1 MSTTTG
7 VGSRAR
13 MGGLRWWGWVALAAV
28 WLVTI
33 QIRPMLDPDEGRY
46 AEIPREMVATGDW
59 ITPRLDG
66 LKYFEKPALQYW
78 ATAAL
83 YSVVGLSNWS
93 SRLWTVALGFACL
106 PLIYAW
112 VARLYDRRAGVA
124 AVALLAMSPYFGI
137 IGHLDLLD
145 AAFTFWM
152 CATVLAFALAQCA
165 PERSGKERGW
175 MLVCWAAAA
184 LAVLSK
190 GIVVFVL
197 AGGTLI
203 LYSIAERDLR
213 PWRRMHFALG
223 VPLFLALA
231 MPWFILVS
239 LRNPDF
245 APYFFIHEHFQR
257 FLTKEAQRV
266 EPWWYFIVLLVV
278 GALPWL
284 VPLARASLR
293 AWRDSNSTWK
303 FKPLKFLLLFSGLT
317 LVFFSMS
324 GSKLATYILPMFP
337 PLAAFT
343 GVAVAEHTDRRFLS
357 RCVRVAAGLA
367 IFVAGGLLVYS
378 EHRNELISA
387 QAIGWAIAAAV
398 AALLAMAASARAG
411 GSRRTEEAIPLAV
424 PGGSGRFPATSRE
437 RVSESPAIPAGRSPP
452 ESARLPGTA
461 SETASSPRPAAW
473 RPLAI
478 TLLFIFAWQALL
490 CEYTVIPPSRSAYEL
505 VQAVAPDVH
514 PGTALYS
521 VGQYRQTIP
530 PYLGRTLT
538 LVSYEGELDF
548 GEAREPGRQTATPEK
563 FVQQWEASRDAIAF
577 FAPSVWDHYRQ
588 QGLPGRVIAQDSFT
602 VAVSR
607 S

>member
-1 MSTTTG
+1 MSTTRG
-7 VGSRAR
+7 VGSSAR
-13 MGGLRWWGWVALAAV
+13 VGGLRWWGWVALAVV
-28 WLVTI
+28 WLITI

-46 AEIPREMVATGDW
+46 AEIPREMVATGHW
-59 ITPRLDG
+59 VTPRLDG

-83 YSVVGLSNWS
+83 YSLVGLSNWS
-93 SRLWTVALGFACL
+93 SRLWTVVLGFACL

-112 VARLYDRRAGVA
+112 VARLYDRRAAVA

-145 AAFTFWM
+145 AGFTFWM
-152 CATVLAFALAQCA
+152 CATVLSFLRAQCA
-165 PERSGKERGW
+165 AERSSAERGW

-203 LYSIAERDLR
+203 LYSVAERDWR
-213 PWRRMHFALG
+213 SWRRMHFALG

-231 MPWFILVS
+231 APWFILVS
-239 LRNPDF
+239 VRNPDF

-257 FLTKEAQRV
+257 FLTQEAQRT
-266 EPWWYFIVLLVV
+266 EPWWYFLALLGV

-284 VPLARASLR
+284 VPLGRATVR
-293 AWRDSNSTWK
+293 AWKDPGLDLK
-303 FKPLKFLLLFSGLT
+303 FKPLKFLLLFSALT
-317 LVFFSMS
+317 LVFFSIS
-324 GSKLATYILPMFP
+324 DSKLATYILPVFP

-343 GVAVAEHTDRRFLS
+343 AVALADRTDRRFLS
-357 RCVRVAAGLA
+357 RCARVAAGLA
-367 IFVAGGLLVYS
+367 IFVAAGLLVYS
-378 EHRNELISA
+378 HHRNGMIPA
-387 QAIGWAIAAAV
+387 QAPGWAVAAAV
-398 AALLAMAASARAG
+398 AALLAVAASWRRARP
-411 GSRRTEEAIPLAV
+411 EATA
-424 PGGSGRFPATSRE
+424 A
-437 RVSESPAIPAGRSPP
+437 A
-452 ESARLPGTA
+452 A
-461 SETASSPRPAAW
+461 SEPSPGAW

-478 TLLFIFAWQALL
+478 ALLFIFTWQALL
-490 CEYTVIPPSRSAYEL
+490 CEYTVIPPSRSAYPL

-521 VGQYRQTIP
+521 VGEYRQTIP

-538 LVSYEGELDF
+538 LVSFEGELHF
-548 GEAREPGRQTATPEK
+548 GETREPGKQTATPAQ
-563 FVQQWEASRDAIAF
+563 FVRQWEASHDAIAF
-577 FAPSVWDHYRQ
+577 FDPRVWNHYRQ

>member
-1 MSTTTG
+1 MSTTG
-7 VGSRAR
+7 AGSPARA
-13 MGGLRWWGWVALAAV
+13 GGLRWWGWVALAAV

-33 QIRPMLDPDEGRY
+33 QLRPMLDPDEGRY
-46 AEIPREMVATGDW
+46 AEIPREMVASGNW

-83 YSVVGLSNWS
+83 YTQVGLSNWS

-112 VARLYDRRAGVA
+112 VARLYDRRAAVA

-145 AAFTFWM
+145 AGFTFWM
-152 CATVLAFALAQCA
+152 DATVFAFLLAQCA
-165 PERSGKERGW
+165 PEHSGRERGW

-197 AGGTLI
+197 AGGSLI
-203 LYSIAERDLR
+203 LYSLAERDAR
-213 PWRRMHFALG
+213 PWRRLHFALG

-231 MPWFILVS
+231 APWFTLVS

-257 FLTKEAQRV
+257 FLTQEAQRI
-266 EPWWYFIVLLVV
+266 EPWWYFLVLLGL

-284 VPLARASLR
+284 VPLGRAALR
-293 AWRDSNSTWK
+293 SWQDPGLTSN
-303 FKPLKFLLLFSGLT
+303 FKPLKFLLIFSALT
-317 LVFFSMS
+317 LVFFSLS
-324 GSKLATYILPMFP
+324 DSKLATYILPMFP
-337 PLAAFT
+337 PLAVLTSLGLADR
-343 GVAVAEHTDRRFLS
+343 TDRRYLA
-357 RCVRVAAGLA
+357 RCARVGAGLA
-367 IFVAGGLLVYS
+367 IFLAGGLLIYS
-378 EHRNELISA
+378 QHRNGMIPA
-387 QAIGWAIAAAV
+387 QASDWAVASAL
-398 AALLAMAASARAG
+398 AALLAVAASW
-411 GSRRTEEAIPLAV
+411 RRT
-424 PGGSGRFPATSRE
+424 RPA
-437 RVSESPAIPAGRSPP
+437 
-452 ESARLPGTA
+452 GTA
-461 SETASSPRPAAW
+461 SEPSPGAW

-478 TLLFIFAWQALL
+478 SLLFVFIWQALL
-490 CEYTVIPPSRSAYEL
+490 CEYTVIPPSRSAYQL
-505 VQAVAPDVH
+505 VRAVAPEVH
-514 PGTALYS
+514 ADTALYS
-521 VGQYRQTIP
+521 VGEYRQTIP
-530 PYLGRTLT
+530 PYLGRTLI
-538 LVSYEGELDF
+538 LVSFEGELHF
-548 GEAREPGRQTATPEK
+548 GETREPGRQSATPEQ
-563 FVQQWEASRDAIAF
+563 FVRQWQGSRDAIAF
-577 FAPSVWDHYRQ
+577 FDPRVWDHYRQ